1 MLKRHTAGAGPQKFD
16 VVVIGGGI
24 TGAAVAY
31 EAASRGLSVALFE
44 KGDFAQATSAASS
57 KLIHGGLRYL
67 SNLEYGLV
75 RESLRERRILENIA
89 PNFVYPL
96 PMLFPHYRSSLKS
109 NKWVMKL
116 GLATYDLLAY
126 GRSKTWDAS
135 KKIPKHRSLSAEE
148 ALQAQPVLKKEGLTG
163 AAIFHDCLSIFPERL
178 ALAFIQSAVAHKAV
192 AANYAAVDGFRLTDN
207 GRRITGV
214 MVKDRLDGSRYHVA
228 ARRVLNCTGP
238 WTDELLQL
246 ANSEEVQRPLRRSEG
261 IHLIT
266 RPIVNADSAVSAITP
281 RGRHCF
287 LIPWRGHT
295 LIGTT
300 DTLYEG
306 DPDDYRVTATEI
318 AALID
323 EVNASFDGLHLTLA
337 DVRHAYG
344 GLRPLVGDGDG
355 QASAAADT
363 DSDTDTDTYT
373 ASRRFEIRDNR
384 ADGLAGLITVEG
396 GKWTTSRALA
406 EKVVDHL
413 RKNTRLAIGDSI
425 SAGQYLTHSAI
436 REMAAFETELVADH
450 PEVGV
455 TTMAC
460 LGRYYGTAYGEVL
473 SLMEEDPE
481 LAKPLGADGE
491 VLAQVVYAVRCE
503 MAQTLLDIV
512 LRRTGTATLG
522 HPGGAVLERVAAVA
536 ARELNWDDQRR
547 REELAAADAFLRV
560 PTMTRV

>member
-1 MLKRHTAGAGPQKFD
+1 MLKRHTAGAGAQSFD

-116 GLATYDLLAY
+116 ALATYDLLAFD
-126 GRSKTWDAS
+126 RARTWDAG
-135 KKIPKHRSLSAEE
+135 KQIPRHRSLSAEE
-148 ALQAQPVLKKEGLTG
+148 ALRAQPALKKEGLSG

-192 AANYAAVDGFRLTDN
+192 VANYAQVDGFRFAGD

-214 MVKDRLDGSRYHVA
+214 IVKDRLDGSSYHVG

-238 WTDELLQL
+238 WTDQLLQL
-246 ANSEEVQRPLRRSEG
+246 ANSETDQRPLRRSEG

-266 RPIVNADSAVSAITP
+266 RPIVNAASAVSAITP

-287 LIPWRGHT
+287 LIPWRGYT

-300 DTLYEG
+300 DTPYEG
-306 DPDDYRVTATEI
+306 DPDDYRVTAAAI

-355 QASAAADT
+355 RAN
-363 DSDTDTDTYT
+363 SDTETYT
-373 ASRRFEIRDNR
+373 ASRRFEIRDHR
-384 ADGLAGLITVEG
+384 ADGLAGMITVEG

-436 REMAAFETELVADH
+436 REMAAFEAELVARH
-450 PEVGV
+450 PEVDAA
-455 TTMAC
+455 TMTC
-460 LGRYYGTAYGEVL
+460 LGRYYGTAYGDVL
-473 SLMEEDPE
+473 SLMAADPD
-481 LAKPLGADGE
+481 LAQPLGADGE

-522 HPGGAVLERVAAVA
+522 HPGGVVLKQVAAVA
-536 ARELNWDDQRR
+536 AAELNWDDQRR
-547 REELAAADAFLRV
+547 REELAAADAFMQV
-560 PTMTRV
+560 PTMRRV